1 MQAPTLKAHSYHL
14 IQEAKVQLET
24 QDKREERKL
33 HVSITDEH
41 RC

>member
-1 MQAPTLKAHSYHL
+1 MRAPTLKAHSCHL

-33 HVSITDEH
+33 QVSIADKH